1 MDNRR
6 FVLLCMLGVLL
17 FMLYNAWQEDYGPKP
32 EDQFANQQ
40 QPVIQSPDSLD
51 GPLPTPASVEGDVP
65 SIEAAPT
72 SEPVVAEQKTGTQ
85 LTEVTGSG
93 QLVTVNTDVL
103 HVEIDTNGGTIRQ
116 VRLLG
121 IPVSK
126 KKADQDLR
134 LQNDQLPNYFITQSG
149 LIAKDAEAP
158 DHRSQYSSV
167 RQNYSLPEGAD
178 TLEVRLDWQDA
189 GRKVTKIFT
198 FKRGDY
204 EIDLKH
210 EVQNT
215 SGSDWVLSPY
225 LRYWRAPYSE
235 AEEPPFIQSFFG
247 IGWYEEKKDE
257 EGYRYTKID
266 FDDLEEEPLKVQQTG
281 GWLAM
286 QQHYFLAAVI
296 PPAEQQHSYF
306 AQPKPV
312 ANGIGKAQAYAAGYI
327 GQQETVPAGGNHVF
341 ASRLFIGPMLQNRL
355 EDIAPGFELAIDYGI
370 LTLLAEPLFW
380 VLDKLHGF
388 TNNWGFAIIIL
399 TLIIKLAFFKLSE
412 HQYRAMARMRK
423 FAPRIQ
429 SIKERYADDR
439 EGLQKA
445 MMDLYKKEGFNPL
458 GGCWPMLVQIP
469 VFIALYWVLLQSV
482 ELRQADFALWLND
495 LSAPDP
501 YYVLPIMFGISMWLQ
516 QKLSGTA
523 MTMDPMQQ
531 RMMTIMP
538 IALTGFFAF
547 FPAGLVLYWLVSNII
562 GIAQQWYIT
571 NKLEKEED
579 KKK

>member
-6 FVLLCMLGVLL
+6 FVLLCMLAVVLFL
-17 FMLYNAWQEDYGPKP
+17 MYRAWQEDYGPKP
-32 EDQFANQQ
+32 EDRYAQQ
-40 QPVIQSPDSLD
+40 AVTAEPGAID
-51 GPLPTPASVEGDVP
+51 GDLPSAQETDVP
-65 SIEAAPT
+65 SIEAAPAAQGQ
-72 SEPVVAEQKTGTQ
+72 SSPSKEPAVAT
-85 LTEVTGSG
+85 LSG
-93 QLVTVNTDVL
+93 AGEIITVQTDTL
-103 HVEIDTNGGTIRQ
+103 YVEIDSRGGIIRK
-116 VRLLG
+116 VKLLG

-126 KKADQDLR
+126 KAPDQDLH
-134 LQNDQLPNYFITQSG
+134 LLNDRLPNYFVTQSG
-149 LIAKDAEAP
+149 LIAKDASAP
-158 DHRSQYSSV
+158 DHRSQYRSARS
-167 RQNYSLPEGAD
+167 RYELPEGANN
-178 TLEVRLDWQDA
+178 LEVRLEWSEGA
-189 GRKVTKIFT
+189 RKVAKVFT
-198 FKRGDY
+198 FQRDSY

-210 EVQNT
+210 EVLNG
-215 SGSDWVLSPY
+215 SNSDWVLSPY
-225 LRYWRAPYSE
+225 LRYWRTAFSE

-247 IGWYEEKKDE
+247 IGWYEQKPED
-257 EGYRYTKID
+257 EGYRFTKID
-266 FDDLEEEPLKVQQTG
+266 FDDLEDEPLKVQQTG

-286 QQHYFLAAVI
+286 QQHYFVAAVV
-296 PPAEQQHSYF
+296 PPAEQVHSYF
-306 AQPKPV
+306 AQPKPIS
-312 ANGIGKAQAYAAGYI
+312 AGQNQGFADGYAAGYI

-341 ASRLFIGPMLQNRL
+341 ASRLFIGPMLQGKL
-355 EDIAPGFELAIDYGI
+355 DDVAPGLELAIDYGI

-380 VLDKLHGF
+380 VLDKLHALTG
-388 TNNWGFAIIIL
+388 NWGFAIILL
-399 TLIIKLAFFKLSE
+399 TLIIKLAFYKLSE

-482 ELRQADFALWLND
+482 ELRQADFALWIND
-495 LSAPDP
+495 LSSPDP
-501 YYVLPIMFGISMWLQ
+501 FYVLPVLFGISMFLQ

-547 FPAGLVLYWLVSNII
+547 FPAGLVLYWFVSNVV
-562 GIAQQWYIT
+562 GIAQQWVIT
-571 NKLEKEED
+571 TRLDKEETA
-579 KKK
+579 KK